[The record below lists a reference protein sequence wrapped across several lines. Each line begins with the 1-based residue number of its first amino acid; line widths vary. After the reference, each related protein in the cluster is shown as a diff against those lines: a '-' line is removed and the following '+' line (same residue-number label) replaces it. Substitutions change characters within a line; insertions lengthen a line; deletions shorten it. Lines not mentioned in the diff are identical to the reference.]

1 MLIASGPVGGVPTGG
16 QAGGARVSSALESP
30 YGPARVNASTLDSAY
45 GTLYAKRCMDYQYGN
60 SPIASWLEQPLTFTV
75 DSRLDASWTLM
86 AKMDGQQVQ
95 TWTSTV
101 TVASHC
107 TERYE
112 LLVRDPV
119 SSSFTQIWNLSDDRT
134 IRLSGSAVR
143 AFHLG
148 QLV

>member
-1 MLIASGPVGGVPTGG
+1 MLIASGPVGGAPTGG
-16 QAGGARVSSALESP
+16 QAGSARVSSTLEAP
-30 YGPARVNASTLDSAY
+30 YGPARVNASWLESAY
-45 GTLYAKRCMDYQYGN
+45 GTLCAKRCMDHQYRN
-60 SPIASWLEQPLTFTV
+60 SPIASWFEQPLTFTV

-86 AKMDGQQVQ
+86 AKVDSQHVQ
-95 TWTSTV
+95 PWTSTV

-107 TERYE
+107 TERYD
-112 LLVRDPV
+112 LLARDPV
-119 SSSFTQIWNLSDDRT
+119 SSSFTQIWNLSDNRA